1 MGKNK
6 SPKTVLWEKELDALG
21 RPFPDALDHDFR
33 RPSDDAD
40 DFATPYARAIE
51 FAAELGDTWVARL
64 WQQALTIGFRAGM
77 TEGYKGGFHD
87 GKREGRELGSSE
99 GREEG
104 EIIGFE
110 RGKAEGL
117 KGGLSIVSLRRLLLS
132 LPVFVFPRYNP
143 LVPFLL

>member
-1 MGKNK
+1 
-6 SPKTVLWEKELDALG
+6 
-21 RPFPDALDHDFR
+21 
-33 RPSDDAD
+33 
-40 DFATPYARAIE
+40 
-51 FAAELGDTWVARL
+51 
-64 WQQALTIGFRAGM
+64 M